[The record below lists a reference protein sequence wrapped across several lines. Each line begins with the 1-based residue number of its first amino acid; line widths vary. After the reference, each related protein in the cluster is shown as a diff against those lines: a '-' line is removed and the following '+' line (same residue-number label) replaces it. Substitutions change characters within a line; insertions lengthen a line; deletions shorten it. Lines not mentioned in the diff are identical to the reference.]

1 LLANPEKPSHEDI
14 DYEKIPRLE
23 ARVKAIEGADLYDLV
38 QVTEICLVMNMIVPK
53 NFHVPKFIKYTG
65 TQCPTIYLKSYYNKM
80 IEVVHDGKL
89 LMHLFQ
95 DSLIRVA
102 LS

>member
-1 LLANPEKPSHEDI
+1 
-14 DYEKIPRLE
+14 
-23 ARVKAIEGADLYDLV
+23 VKAIEGADLYDLV
-38 QVTEICLVMNMIVPK
+38 QVIEMCLILNMIVPK

-80 IEVVHDGKL
+80 TEVVYDGKL
-89 LMHLFQ
+89 LMHFFQ